1 MLKGLFEENNFGVKA
16 LIHRD
21 RDFLTHAEV
30 QKWSERY
37 ISVGTRTW
45 VTSHVDVEAYFCQ
58 PTYLSALYGVELDT
72 AQAWVEEAVA
82 LVKDRKRSRSEE
94 HTSELQSLMRISYA
108 VF

>member
-1 MLKGLFEENNFGVKA
+1 MIRRPPRSTRTDTHFPYTTLFRSMLKGLVEENNFGVKA

-72 AQAWVEEAVA
+72 AQA
-82 LVKDRKRSRSEE
+82 DRKS
-94 HTSELQSLMRISYA
+94 
-108 VF
+108 VV

>member
-37 ISVGTRTW
+37 LSVGPRTW
-45 VTSHVDVEAYFCQ
+45 VTSHVDVEAYFCK
-58 PTYLSALYGVELDT
+58 PTYLSSLYGVELD
-72 AQAWVEEAVA
+72 QATDWVEEAVD
-82 LVKDRKRSRSEE
+82 LERQSVVRGRMV
-94 HTSELQSLMRISYA
+94 ELRVA
-108 VF
+108 RGV

>member
-1 MLKGLFEENNFGVKA
+1 MRISDWSSDVCSSDL
-16 LIHRD
+16 
-21 RDFLTHAEV
+21 HAEV

-82 LVKDRKRSRSEE
+82 LVKDRKRSFFEKRKVINRVLYEHGGSPASEQLDRK
-94 HTSELQSLMRISYA
+94 S
-108 VF
+108 VV